1 MVDSCGRTERGDDD
15 QPPISWLGIEEVSPL
30 TGKKK
35 DTKGPHAGARRWSS
49 VASATVVVLIMATP
63 PLLFL
68 LGGRL
73 GAPVV
78 WIRSTVASVGASQT
92 GNYVLLSSGAWCSV

>member
-1 MVDSCGRTERGDDD
+1 VAGSSLAHTLASKPRQDGG
-15 QPPISWLGIEEVSPL
+15 QLPL

-35 DTKGPHAGARRWSS
+35 DTKAPHAGVKRWSS